1 MQCALRLWRAVVWHG
16 SCANILSR
24 FRPGPGNHDGP
35 PRYDMIS
42 GDLFFLALK
51 LHRLTLSVDLPLI
64 EHNIPCAHHHHT
76 THRQNPPERPKVQV
90 LHTEI
95 GLFLC
100 CRFVIKMARLV
111 SACLQTETSISS
123 RVMTQNY

>member
-1 MQCALRLWRAVVWHG
+1 MGRAVVTE
-16 SCANILSR
+16 SCWLYLFIPHCWRTSCQYHCSRIICDNIRHFARKPIS
-24 FRPGPGNHDGP
+24 N
-35 PRYDMIS
+35 DMQHCRTDSSCYPTFTI
-42 GDLFFLALK
+42 
-51 LHRLTLSVDLPLI
+51 
-64 EHNIPCAHHHHT
+64 IPSYAHHHHT